1 MLKAIIFD
9 MDGVLVDSE
18 PFILEAATRMFAE
31 RGLSVQP
38 EDFKPFVGAGENRYV
53 GGPAET
59 HGFPL
64 EIEEAKART
73 YAIYDEITRG
83 RLDPLPGVRQF
94 IAEARTLGL
103 KLAVA
108 SSADPVKIGINLREI
123 GIPEETFDAVI
134 SGLDVVHK
142 KPAPDI
148 FLLAAQR
155 VGVEPPHCVVVEDAI
170 NGVAAARA
178 AGMRC
183 LGLTTSFSAA
193 QLTGADWIAPDLA
206 GIRINDLMNSIT

>member
-31 RGLSVQP
+31 RGLVVKP
-38 EDFKPFVGAGENRYV
+38 EDFLPFVGAGEDRYV
-53 GGPAET
+53 GGPAEK

-64 EIEEAKART
+64 DLQEGKART

-83 RLDPLPGVRQF
+83 RLAPLPGVPEF
-94 IAEARTLGL
+94 ITQARKIGL
-103 KLAVA
+103 RLAVA
-108 SSADPVKIGINLREI
+108 SSADPIKIGINLREI
-123 GIPEETFDAVI
+123 GVPAETFDAVV
-134 SGLDVVHK
+134 SGQDVVHK

-148 FLLAAQR
+148 FLAAAKR
-155 VGVEPPHCVVVEDAI
+155 LGVAPEDCVVVEDAV
-170 NGVAAARA
+170 NGVAAAKA

-183 LGLTTSFSAA
+183 FALTTSFTPV
-193 QLTGADWIAPDLA
+193 QLAGADWIAPNLA
-206 GIRINDLMNSIT
+206 GLQVSPTGIQV

>member
-53 GGPAET
+53 GGPAEA

-83 RLDPLPGVRQF
+83 RLVPLPGVLQF
-94 IAEARTLGL
+94 IAEARALGL

-193 QLTGADWIAPDLA
+193 QLAGADWIAPDLA
-206 GIRINDLMNSIT
+206 GVRVNDLMNSIT